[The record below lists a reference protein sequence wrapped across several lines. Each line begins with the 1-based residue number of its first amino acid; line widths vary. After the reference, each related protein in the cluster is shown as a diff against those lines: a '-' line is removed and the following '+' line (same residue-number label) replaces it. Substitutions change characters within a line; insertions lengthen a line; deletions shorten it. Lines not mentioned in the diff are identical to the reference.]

1 MEDNTQNGSSM
12 LYRPVIG
19 NSLAVA
25 SGLSFFFL
33 CMILPLVG
41 PGGSRVDYAGQN
53 KAVFLLVL
61 FVTFILAAL
70 STYSK
75 LGRRK
80 VDGSPRPW
88 FGVLQ
93 FFRHLGLQSFRH
105 LGLQSF
111 RQLFW

>member
-1 MEDNTQNGSSM
+1 MEKKLNNESSA
-12 LYRPVIG
+12 LYRPSTG
-19 NSLAVA
+19 TALAVA

-41 PGGSRVDYAGQN
+41 PAGSRVDHAAQN

-61 FVTFILAAL
+61 LVTFSLAGL

-80 VDGSPRPW
+80 IDG
-88 FGVLQ
+88 
-93 FFRHLGLQSFRH
+93 
-105 LGLQSF
+105 
-111 RQLFW
+111 